1 MDLTDKKRRILSR
14 FKPYSATTMLKE
26 NNKRIFL
33 RWIVKIVKRV
43 ESLID

>member
-1 MDLTDKKRRILSR
+1 MDLTDKKRILSR
-14 FKPYSATTMLKE
+14 FKLYSAATMLKE

-33 RWIVKIVKRV
+33 RWIVKIVRRV

>member
-14 FKPYSATTMLKE
+14 FKLYSATTM
-26 NNKRIFL
+26 L

-43 ESLID
+43 ENSIDGQTV

>member
-14 FKPYSATTMLKE
+14 FKGK
-26 NNKRIFL
+26 KRIFL

-43 ESLID
+43 ESSID